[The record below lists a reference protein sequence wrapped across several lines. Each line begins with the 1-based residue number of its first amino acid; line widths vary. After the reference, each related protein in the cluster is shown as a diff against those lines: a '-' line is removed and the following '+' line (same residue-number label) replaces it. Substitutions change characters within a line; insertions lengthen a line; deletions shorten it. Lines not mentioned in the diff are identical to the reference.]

1 MLNQSFIGV
10 LVVDDH
16 AATRAGVTRLIESEQ
31 PHMHCVGAAATADD
45 ALAYTRALQPDV
57 IVLDVNLA
65 GEDGL
70 ALIPALHRAAH
81 CAVVV
86 LTSLQDPNVAAQAL
100 RLGAHAC
107 LHKTAPAAELMAAIF
122 AARRAD
128 ALPHCDAT
136 PPTGGEFS
144 PLQPGQISPRDQDCL
159 AMRGADTA
167 PKVKA
172 RKSNMPENASVDR
185 RSTGQQGLGPGP

>member
-1 MLNQSFIGV
+1 MLNQSLIRV

-16 AATRAGVTRLIESEQ
+16 AATCAGVASLIESEQ
-31 PHMHCVGAAATADD
+31 PRMHCVGTVGTADG
-45 ALAYTRALQPDV
+45 ALAYTKALQPDV

-70 ALIPALHRAAH
+70 ALIPALHQAAR

-86 LTSLQDPNVAAQAL
+86 LTSLADPNVAAQAL

-122 AARRAD
+122 AARGAD
-128 ALPHCDAT
+128 ALPPCDAT
-136 PPTGGEFS
+136 HSNGGGLFPHATGTIFPSGS
-144 PLQPGQISPRDQDCL
+144 GLSAVAPGRHTS
-159 AMRGADTA
+159 
-167 PKVKA
+167 
-172 RKSNMPENASVDR
+172 
-185 RSTGQQGLGPGP
+185 

>member
-1 MLNQSFIGV
+1 MLNQSLIGV

-16 AATRAGVTRLIESEQ
+16 AATRAGVASLIEAEQ
-31 PHMHCVGAAATADD
+31 PRMRCVGTAGTAGD
-45 ALAYTRALQPDV
+45 ALAYTRALQPNV
-57 IVLDVNLA
+57 VVLDVNLA

-70 ALIPALHRAAH
+70 ALIPGLHRAAH

-86 LTSLQDPNVAAQAL
+86 LTSLADPNVAAHAL

-128 ALPHCDAT
+128 ALPATDAT
-136 PPTGGEFS
+136 HSNGGGVFSHATGTNF
-144 PLQPGQISPRDQDCL
+144 PF
-159 AMRGADTA
+159 
-167 PKVKA
+167 
-172 RKSNMPENASVDR
+172 
-185 RSTGQQGLGPGP
+185 GLGLSADAPGRHTG

>member
-1 MLNQSFIGV
+1 MLNQSFIRV

-16 AATRAGVTRLIESEQ
+16 LGTRVGLASLIEAEQ
-31 PHMHCVGAAATADD
+31 PRMRCVGTAGTAGD
-45 ALAYTRALQPDV
+45 ALAYTRTLQPNV
-57 IVLDVNLA
+57 VVLDVNLA

-70 ALIPALHRAAH
+70 ALIPALHQAAH

-86 LTSLQDPNVAAQAL
+86 LTSLADPNVAAQAL

-128 ALPHCDAT
+128 ALPATGTTHLNGAGVFSHATGTNFPSGSGLSADAPGRS
-136 PPTGGEFS
+136 PPYS
-144 PLQPGQISPRDQDCL
+144 QSQ
-159 AMRGADTA
+159 
-167 PKVKA
+167 
-172 RKSNMPENASVDR
+172 
-185 RSTGQQGLGPGP
+185 

>member
-16 AATRAGVTRLIESEQ
+16 AATRAGVASLIESER
-31 PHMHCVGAAATADD
+31 PRMHCVGTAGTADE

-65 GEDGL
+65 DEDGL
-70 ALIPALHRAAH
+70 ALIPGLHRAAH

-107 LHKTAPAAELMAAIF
+107 LHKTAPAAELMATIF

-128 ALPHCDAT
+128 ALPAT
-136 PPTGGEFS
+136 GTTHLNGGGVFS
-144 PLQPGQISPRDQDCL
+144 PATGTNFPSGSGLSADAPGRSPPYSQ
-159 AMRGADTA
+159 
-167 PKVKA
+167 
-172 RKSNMPENASVDR
+172 S
-185 RSTGQQGLGPGP
+185 Q

>member
-1 MLNQSFIGV
+1 MLDQSLIRV

-16 AATRAGVTRLIESEQ
+16 AATRAGVASLIESEQ
-31 PHMHCVGAAATADD
+31 PRMQCVGTVGTAEG
-45 ALAYTRALQPDV
+45 ALASTRALQPNV

-70 ALIPALHRAAH
+70 ALIPALHQAAH

-86 LTSLQDPNVAAQAL
+86 LTSLGDPSVAAHAL

-122 AARRAD
+122 AAQGAG
-128 ALPHCDAT
+128 ALSRCDAT
-136 PPTGGEFS
+136 PSNDGGLFSHPTGTIFPS
-144 PLQPGQISPRDQDCL
+144 VPGLSADASGRHIS
-159 AMRGADTA
+159 
-167 PKVKA
+167 
-172 RKSNMPENASVDR
+172 
-185 RSTGQQGLGPGP
+185 

>member
-1 MLNQSFIGV
+1 MLNQSFISV

-16 AATRAGVTRLIESEQ
+16 AATRAGVASLIETEQ
-31 PHMHCVGAAATADD
+31 PRMQCIGSVGTPDE
-45 ALAYTRALQPDV
+45 ALVCTRTLQPDV

-70 ALIPALHRAAH
+70 ALIPALHMAAR

-86 LTSLQDPNVAAQAL
+86 LTSLADPSVAAHAL

-107 LHKTAPAAELMAAIF
+107 LHKTAPGAELIAAIF

-128 ALPHCDAT
+128 VSHLNGAGAFSHANGTNFPLAAGLSNDA
-136 PPTGGEFS
+136 
-144 PLQPGQISPRDQDCL
+144 PGQHTS
-159 AMRGADTA
+159 
-167 PKVKA
+167 
-172 RKSNMPENASVDR
+172 
-185 RSTGQQGLGPGP
+185 

>member
-1 MLNQSFIGV
+1 MLNQSFIRV

-16 AATRAGVTRLIESEQ
+16 LGTRVGVASLIEAEQ
-31 PHMHCVGAAATADD
+31 PRMRCVGTAGTAGD
-45 ALAYTRALQPDV
+45 ALAYTRALQPNV
-57 IVLDVNLA
+57 VVLDVNLA

-70 ALIPALHRAAH
+70 ALIPGLHRAAH

-86 LTSLQDPNVAAQAL
+86 LTSLADPYVAAHAL

-128 ALPHCDAT
+128 ALPATDAT
-136 PPTGGEFS
+136 HSNVGGVFSHATGTNFPS
-144 PLQPGQISPRDQDCL
+144 
-159 AMRGADTA
+159 
-167 PKVKA
+167 
-172 RKSNMPENASVDR
+172 
-185 RSTGQQGLGPGP
+185 GLGLSADAPGRSVPYSQPQ

>member
-1 MLNQSFIGV
+1 MLNQSFIRV

-16 AATRAGVTRLIESEQ
+16 LGTRVGLASLIEAEQ
-31 PHMHCVGAAATADD
+31 PRMRCVGTAGTAGE
-45 ALAYTRALQPDV
+45 ALAYTRALQPNV

-70 ALIPALHRAAH
+70 ALIPTLHRAAH

-86 LTSLQDPNVAAQAL
+86 LTSLADPNVAAHAL

-122 AARRAD
+122 AA
-128 ALPHCDAT
+128 T
-136 PPTGGEFS
+136 PPNGGGVFS
-144 PLQPGQISPRDQDCL
+144 HESGTNYPSRVGKPDHAPGRSVPYSQPQ
-159 AMRGADTA
+159 
-167 PKVKA
+167 
-172 RKSNMPENASVDR
+172 
-185 RSTGQQGLGPGP
+185 

>member
-1 MLNQSFIGV
+1 MLKQSLIRV

-16 AATRAGVTRLIESEQ
+16 AATRAGVASLIESEQ
-31 PHMHCVGAAATADD
+31 PRMHCVGTVGTADA
-45 ALAYTRALQPDV
+45 ALAYTRTLQPNV
-57 IVLDVNLA
+57 IVLDVNLG

-70 ALIPALHRAAH
+70 ALIPALHQAAH

-86 LTSLQDPNVAAQAL
+86 LTSLADPNVAAHAL

-128 ALPHCDAT
+128 ALPQCDAT
-136 PPTGGEFS
+136 HSNEGGVFS
-144 PLQPGQISPRDQDCL
+144 PATGTNFPLRSGLSADAPGRH
-159 AMRGADTA
+159 
-167 PKVKA
+167 
-172 RKSNMPENASVDR
+172 
-185 RSTGQQGLGPGP
+185 RS

>member
-16 AATRAGVTRLIESEQ
+16 AATRAGVASLIESER
-31 PHMHCVGAAATADD
+31 PRMHCVGTAGTADE

-57 IVLDVNLA
+57 IVLDVNLG

-86 LTSLQDPNVAAQAL
+86 LTSLQDPNVAAHAL

-107 LHKTAPAAELMAAIF
+107 LHKTAPAAELMVAIF
-122 AARRAD
+122 AA
-128 ALPHCDAT
+128 T
-136 PPTGGEFS
+136 PPNGGGVFS
-144 PLQPGQISPRDQDCL
+144 HESGTNYPSRVGKPDHAPGRS
-159 AMRGADTA
+159 A
-167 PKVKA
+167 PY
-172 RKSNMPENASVDR
+172 SQS
-185 RSTGQQGLGPGP
+185 Q